1 MTTESLASLEPQV
14 LRSEPPAARPRP
26 RPEPTSDTLRR
37 GASLAATAR
46 LSSTER
52 LPSALAALLPVAEE
66 ICSWVQSPPSALD
79 PMLMGLAHAAL
90 EDLSD
95 RLGAGGCTEDCDVVR
110 CAMDALDVL
119 RRDSRRAAHARAEPP
134 AQALRAEP
142 A

>member
-52 LPSALAALLPVAEE
+52 LPSALAALLANPIV
-66 ICSWVQSPPSALD
+66 SARD
-79 PMLMGLAHAAL
+79 
-90 EDLSD
+90 D
-95 RLGAGGCTEDCDVVR
+95 RQAVR
-110 CAMDALDVL
+110 
-119 RRDSRRAAHARAEPP
+119 R
-134 AQALRAEP
+134 
-142 A
+142 